1 MAQRRRR
8 AGLRD
13 GGRRGRNQW
22 GPVAGAPHV
31 PAAAGPSLAPRR
43 RRKWPWIVLALLLVA
58 LVPVG
63 YFGYPLVSTM
73 FAISKSGG
81 GLDPNAGGN
90 APTTT
95 LAPQGTVMVLLMG
108 SDERHD
114 KSGNIVSGDIAH
126 SDTMILAAVDTDHK
140 AVRMLS
146 VPRDLLVTIP
156 GYGPGH
162 RINEAYT
169 LGEGKHV
176 VGGGPALAVKTMEQ
190 LVGIRIPYYAVITF
204 DGFRQGVDTVGGV
217 TIDVQRPIT
226 DHDYPGEHY
235 DYVPVYVPAGR
246 QLMNGERALQYV
258 RSRHDDPIGD
268 FGRNVRQQHFLTAL
282 SSKLLRPERFGQ
294 INQFLDII
302 KANLRTNLSPPE
314 MIALGNSLVGGGK
327 LKTQTYAVGPNF
339 ARDPTP
345 HEFALYGAVLIPN
358 KSAIDQLVQA
368 FLHGDPAPT
377 GTAPGSSG
385 TVGG

>member
-1 MAQRRRR
+1 M
-8 AGLRD
+8 
-13 GGRRGRNQW
+13 
-22 GPVAGAPHV
+22 AGALAD
-31 PAAAGPSLAPRR
+31 PATAGPALAPRR

-58 LVPVG
+58 LVPVV
-63 YFGYPLVSTM
+63 YFGYPLVTTM
-73 FAISKSGG
+73 FAISRTGVV
-81 GLDPNAGGN
+81 DPNTGSNVPG
-90 APTTT
+90 TT
-95 LAPQGTVMVLLMG
+95 LAPQGTLMVLLMG

-114 KSGNIVSGDIAH
+114 QNGAIVSGDVAH

-169 LGEGKHV
+169 IGEGKHV
-176 VGGGPALAVKTMEQ
+176 AGGGPALAVKTMEQ
-190 LVGIRIPYYAVITF
+190 LTGIKIPYYAVITF
-204 DGFRQGVDTVGGV
+204 DGFRQGVDAVGGV

-246 QLMNGERALQYV
+246 QLMTGERALEYV

-268 FGRNVRQQHFLTAL
+268 FGRNVRQQHFLNAL
-282 SSKLLRPERFGQ
+282 SSKVLRPERFGQ
-294 INQFLDII
+294 FNQFLGII
-302 KANLRTNLSPPE
+302 KTNLRTNLSPAE
-314 MIALGNSLVGGGK
+314 MLALGNAMVGGGK
-327 LKTQTYAVGPNF
+327 LKSQAYAVGPNF

-345 HEFALYGAVLIPN
+345 HEFVLYGAVLIPN
-358 KSAIDQLVQA
+358 KSAINQLVQA

-377 GTAPGSSG
+377 GAAPSPSAAA
-385 TVGG
+385 GG